1 MMPAELTP
9 PVITRAPSRSLWFP
23 LLAGSCVFGIVATWT
38 LLATPR
44 YRSSALLRIE
54 SAAGGTPL
62 LDELKAVPGVE
73 LMGLGRDDL
82 ETEIGVLKSRRLAD
96 AVIDSLV
103 YMVRVDPAAVP
114 RASLVEVIRRDTT
127 DASGRI
133 VLTRSDRGRFSVTS
147 SDLKPTAALP
157 TTVGAGDTLRIG
169 GLHLRLATSAAL
181 DTTATVT
188 ITLLRRFRAEERFD
202 DRMEIRTQEGG
213 SRLVQISFE
222 DADRVLAAT
231 AVERLVAEY
240 LRYTLD
246 NSGRDD
252 SRRLT
257 ELRREVAT
265 FAQRLAAAEQS
276 LRRFKESRELV
287 IPDEQASAQL
297 KRIAALRTGLDELEV
312 ERTALARMLA
322 LIETRSGGGRD
333 PLAYRQLATFPSLIA
348 NRAIQ
353 DYLMTLVALE
363 NKRSEIDVRRTGE
376 NDEVRQLTGRIGELE
391 QQLMRVG
398 TQYLESLDQQI
409 GVAASSVKSIS
420 SDLAVFPQQEMEF
433 VRLVRD
439 RTVLTEGY
447 VVLQRQL
454 KQLELQTA
462 MRSDRIRV
470 VDAPRVAD
478 ADDTAYPRIT
488 VQLLLGA
495 ILGVAVGLL
504 VMFGRLL
511 VSSSGIQPA
520 TNAVQKVG
528 SASAP

>member
-1 MMPAELTP
+1 MPAEPTP
-9 PVITRAPSRSLWFP
+9 LVITRARGRSLWLP
-23 LLAGSCVFGIVATWT
+23 VLAGSGVFAAVAAWT

-44 YRSSALLRIE
+44 YRSTALLRIE
-54 SAAGGTPL
+54 SASGSTPF
-62 LDELKAVPGVE
+62 LDELKSVPGVE

-96 AVIDSLV
+96 AVIDSLA
-103 YMVRVDPAAVP
+103 YMVRVEPAAVP
-114 RASLVEVIRRDTT
+114 RASLVEVIRHDTT

-133 VLTRSDRGRFSVTS
+133 TLTRRERGRFSVAAS
-147 SDLKPTAALP
+147 KLQPAAALP
-157 TTVGAGDTLRIG
+157 STVAAGDTLRIG
-169 GLHLRLATSAAL
+169 GLRLRLIASAAL
-181 DTTATVT
+181 DTVETVT
-188 ITLLRRFRAEERFD
+188 ITLLRQFKAAERFEN
-202 DRMEIRTQEGG
+202 RMEIRTQEGG
-213 SRLVQISFE
+213 SRLVQIAFE

-231 AVERLVAEY
+231 VVERLVAEY

-252 SRRLT
+252 LRRLS
-257 ELRREVAT
+257 ELRREVEG
-265 FAQRLAAAEQS
+265 FAQRLAAAEQA
-276 LRRFKESRELV
+276 LRRFKESRHLV

-322 LIETRSGGGRD
+322 LIETRSSGGRD

-353 DYLMTLVALE
+353 DYLMTLVGLE
-363 NKRSEIDVRRTGE
+363 NKRSEIDMRRTGE
-376 NDEVRQLTGRIGELE
+376 NDEVRQLTERIGELE

-409 GVAASSVKSIS
+409 GVATTSVKSMS
-420 SDLAVFPQQEMEF
+420 GDLATFPQQEMEF

-478 ADDTAYPRIT
+478 ADDAAYPRIA

-495 ILGVAVGLL
+495 ILGTAVGLL
-504 VMFGRLL
+504 AVFGRLL

-520 TNAVQKVG
+520 TSATQKVG

>member
-1 MMPAELTP
+1 
-9 PVITRAPSRSLWFP
+9 
-23 LLAGSCVFGIVATWT
+23 
-38 LLATPR
+38 
-44 YRSSALLRIE
+44 
-54 SAAGGTPL
+54 
-62 LDELKAVPGVE
+62 
-73 LMGLGRDDL
+73 
-82 ETEIGVLKSRRLAD
+82 
-96 AVIDSLV
+96 
-103 YMVRVDPAAVP
+103 
-114 RASLVEVIRRDTT
+114 
-127 DASGRI
+127 
-133 VLTRSDRGRFSVTS
+133 
-147 SDLKPTAALP
+147 
-157 TTVGAGDTLRIG
+157 
-169 GLHLRLATSAAL
+169 
-181 DTTATVT
+181 
-188 ITLLRRFRAEERFD
+188 
-202 DRMEIRTQEGG
+202 
-213 SRLVQISFE
+213 
-222 DADRVLAAT
+222 
-231 AVERLVAEY
+231 
-240 LRYTLD
+240 
-246 NSGRDD
+246 
-252 SRRLT
+252 
-257 ELRREVAT
+257 
-265 FAQRLAAAEQS
+265 
-276 LRRFKESRELV
+276 
-287 IPDEQASAQL
+287 
-297 KRIAALRTGLDELEV
+297 
-312 ERTALARMLA
+312 MLA

-495 ILGVAVGLL
+495 ILGAAVGLL

>member
-1 MMPAELTP
+1 MPADLTP
-9 PVITRAPSRSLWFP
+9 PIVTRTPGRSLWFP
-23 LLAGSCVFGIVATWT
+23 VLAGSGVFALVAAWT

-44 YRSSALLRIE
+44 YRSTALLRIE
-54 SAAGGTPL
+54 SAAGSTPF
-62 LDELKAVPGVE
+62 LDELKSVPGVE

-96 AVIDSLV
+96 AVIDSLS
-103 YMVRVDPAAVP
+103 YMVRVEPAGVP
-114 RASLVEVIRRDTT
+114 RASLVEVTRHDTT

-133 VLTRSDRGRFSVTS
+133 VLTRSDRQRFSVTAS
-147 SDLKPTAALP
+147 ELQPAAVLPPTVA
-157 TTVGAGDTLRIG
+157 AGDTLRIG
-169 GLHLRLATSAAL
+169 GLRLRLMASAAL
-181 DTTATVT
+181 DTTASVT
-188 ITLLRRFRAEERFD
+188 ITLLRRFKAEERFE
-202 DRMEIRTQEGG
+202 DRLQIRTQEGG

-231 AVERLVAEY
+231 VVDRLVAEY
-240 LRYTLD
+240 LRYTME

-252 SRRLT
+252 LRRLS
-257 ELRREVAT
+257 ELRREVEG

-276 LRRFKESRELV
+276 LRRFKENRQLV

-322 LIETRSGGGRD
+322 LIETRAGGGRD

-376 NDEVRQLTGRIGELE
+376 NDDVRQLTGRIGELE

-409 GVAASSVKSIS
+409 GVAATSVKAMSG
-420 SDLAVFPQQEMEF
+420 DLATFPQQEMEF

-439 RTVLTEGY
+439 RTVFTEGY

-478 ADDTAYPRIT
+478 VDDAAYPRVV

-495 ILGVAVGLL
+495 ILGAAVGLL
-504 VMFGRLL
+504 VLFGRLL
-511 VSSSGIQPA
+511 VASSGIQPA
-520 TNAVQKVG
+520 TSAVQKVG